1 MKKTVQLIAVA
12 ALAVILA
19 SCATAKTDKK
29 NVAYA
34 GMYEEKPVSVL
45 IMPPINRSTAVEAKE
60 YFYSTL
66 HTPVAE
72 HGYYVIPPFISME
85 ILKRE
90 SAYDAERF
98 LEAPLKKFGQL
109 YGADVALFTVIH
121 KWDKSALFNN
131 ITIDVEY
138 IFRSVDTGATLYKR
152 RGAIVYDTSI
162 ATGSGGGLI
171 GLLVKVTANAIA
183 TAVTD
188 YVPVSRQCNS
198 YTLSDMPAGKYHK
211 EFGLDGEKPAGAPMF
226 QAKLAN

>member
-1 MKKTVQLIAVA
+1 MKKTLRLIAVA
-12 ALAVILA
+12 ALAVVLA
-19 SCATAKTDKK
+19 SCMTAKTEKK

-45 IMPPINRSTAVEAKE
+45 LMPPINRSTAVEAKE

-66 HTPVAE
+66 MTPVAE

-121 KWDKSALFNN
+121 KWDKSALFNT

-152 RGAIVYDTSI
+152 RGAIVYDTSV
-162 ATGSGGGLI
+162 ASGGGSI
-171 GLLVKVTANAIA
+171 WALVAKVAVNAIA
-183 TAVTD
+183 TAATD
-188 YVPVSRQCNS
+188 YVPVSRQCNN

-211 EFGLDGEKPAGAPMF
+211 DFGLDGDKPAGAPQF
-226 QAKLAN
+226 QASLKN

>member
-1 MKKTVQLIAVA
+1 MKKTLRLIAVA

-19 SCATAKTDKK
+19 SCATAKTEKK

-34 GMYEEKPVSVL
+34 GMYQEKPVSVL
-45 IMPPINRSTAVEAKE
+45 LMPPINRSTAVEAKE

-66 HTPVAE
+66 LTPVAE

-90 SAYDAERF
+90 SAYDSERF
-98 LEAPLKKFGQL
+98 LDAPLKKFGQL
-109 YGADVALFTVIH
+109 YGANVALFTVIH
-121 KWDKSALFNN
+121 KWDKSALFNT

-152 RGAIVYDTSI
+152 RGAIVYDTSV
-162 ATGSGGGLI
+162 ASGNSGGIWGLI
-171 GLLVKVTANAIA
+171 AKVAINAIA
-183 TAVTD
+183 TAATD
-188 YVPVSRQCNS
+188 YVPVSRQCNN

-211 EFGLDGEKPAGAPMF
+211 DFGLDGDQAAGAPMF